1 MAYSIDDIFRNEQT
15 KYSLTLFGPESI
27 NSIEKRLFD
36 KGGKPYIKCIVSD
49 KDRAA
54 KPEEIVRQ
62 LWLKKIMDEY
72 HYPKERI
79 GVEISIWKGSGV
91 HDKAAD
97 IIIYHKDGEH
107 AYIIFEI
114 KKPKRTD
121 GIKQLKVYCN
131 DEGSPIGVWS
141 NGKELIILHREDP
154 NIFANID
161 EIPTVDQT
169 LQDVIGNPWTI
180 DKLTEENKLV
190 KERLSLKSVILD
202 LENLVLANA
211 KGIDDSFDEV
221 FKLIYAKLYDEWAA
235 VNLPTRKRKI
245 QFRIYGESPDELYTK
260 INNLLREASK
270 KWKGVF
276 ATSEKINLTANHLW
290 VCVSFLQGVRLFN
303 ANLQVIDDAFEYLV
317 TEIAKGKKG
326 QYFTPRWVIDM
337 CVKMMNPKITET
349 IVDPACG
356 SAGFT
361 VHTIFWVAGEQFTA
375 EGLPPQVKEYAS
387 EKVFGIDSSPRA
399 VKISKAINLIAG
411 DGKTNIY
418 ELNSLESDKWD
429 ETGRAGFKNMITEF
443 DDPKANDENEQ
454 LYKYMDFDVL
464 LTNPPFA
471 GPIGEKSI
479 LKHFRLAEKNG
490 RTQRKVGRDILFI
503 ERCLDMLKNGNGL
516 EEDDSYEPGG
526 RAAIVL
532 PQGRLNNSSDLN
544 IRNFIFDKARL
555 LAVVGL
561 NVFTFKPHTGT
572 KTSVIFLQKYTPKE
586 KARIEEVIAKH
597 ETEWTNYF
605 QNKVMPLADK
615 KKLSEDDLPE
625 LLKAELQ
632 NAFDNDESTIEEN
645 EDGAGEEEKEEL
657 SAGDLFEQIEELEEE
672 LSQKPKSF
680 KGKAAYLR
688 SLADKKKKLASFTL
702 RTQLVWFI
710 GDAPSVETYRK
721 NWLAQKAAEELN
733 YPIFFAVSERA
744 GKLSNGDPDYKKE
757 PKTGKLLLDRHQH
770 LVINHDCDEIA
781 EAFIAFA
788 KENNFYFWS

>member
-1 MAYSIDDIFRNEQT
+1 MTINDIFKNEQT
-15 KYSLTLFGPESI
+15 KFELTLFNKKDIPWL
-27 NSIEKRLFD
+27 EKKLFD
-36 KGGKPYIKCIVSD
+36 KGGKPYIKCLASD
-49 KDRAA
+49 KDRPA

-97 IIIYHKDGEH
+97 IIIYQKDGEH

-154 NIFANID
+154 NIFAAID
-161 EIPTVDQT
+161 EIPTVDQS

-235 VNLPTRKRKI
+235 VNLPARKRKI

-260 INNLLREASK
+260 INNLLREAAK

-276 ATSEKINLTANHLW
+276 ATNEKINLSATHLW

-375 EGLPPQVKEYAS
+375 EGLPPHVKEYAG
-387 EKVFGIDSSPRA
+387 EKVFGIDTSPRA

-429 ETGRAGFKNMITEF
+429 ETGKAGFKSMLTEF
-443 DDPKANDENEQ
+443 EDPKANDENEQ
-454 LYKYMDFDVL
+454 QYKYMDFDVL

-479 LKHFRLAEKNG
+479 LKHYLLAEKNG
-490 RTQRKVGRDILFI
+490 KTQSKVHRDVLFI
-503 ERCLDMLKNGNGL
+503 ERCLNMLKNGSGQ
-516 EEDDSYEPGG
+516 EDNKDYEPGG

-544 IRNFIFDKARL
+544 IRNFIFDKAKL

-561 NVFTFKPHTGT
+561 NVNTFKPHTGT
-572 KTSVIFLQKYTPKE
+572 KTSVIFLQKYTPQE
-586 KARIEEVIAKH
+586 QAHIAEIIAKH
-597 ETEWTNYF
+597 ETEWETYLA
-605 QNKVMPLADK
+605 QEIKPLTEK
-615 KKLSEDDLPE
+615 KELNEDDLTE
-625 LLKAELQ
+625 LLKTELQ
-632 NAFDNDESTIEEN
+632 NSFNVVDATMEESDEDEEID
-645 EDGAGEEEKEEL
+645 EVSKEEL
-657 SAGDLFEQIEELEEE
+657 QEQINQLEAELA
-672 LSQKPKSF
+672 SKPKSF
-680 KGKAAYLR
+680 KGR
-688 SLADKKKKLASFTL
+688 STYIRNLADKIKKLASYSL
-702 RTQLVWFI
+702 KTQLIWFI
-710 GDAPSVETYRK
+710 GNEPALNAYRK
-721 NWLAQKAAEELN
+721 NWLSQKAAKDLN
-733 YPIFFAVSERA
+733 YPIFFAVSEKA
-744 GKLSNGDPDYKKE
+744 GKLNNGDADYKKDLE
-757 PKTGKLLLDRHQH
+757 TGELLLDHHQH
-770 LVINHDCDEIA
+770 LIINHDCDEIA
-781 EAFIAFA
+781 ESFIAFA
-788 KENNFYFWS
+788 KENNFYFWE